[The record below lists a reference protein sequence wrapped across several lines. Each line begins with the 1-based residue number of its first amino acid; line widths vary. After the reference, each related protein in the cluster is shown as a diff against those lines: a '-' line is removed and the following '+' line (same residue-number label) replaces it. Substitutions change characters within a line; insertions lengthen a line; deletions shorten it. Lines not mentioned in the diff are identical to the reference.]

1 VNTYQNI
8 VATSKSQLPPI
19 SSKPIHSMSTQNLT
33 TINKNLPQLSSKF
46 VMKKDMSIGYR
57 NKMGTGL
64 NNNNSMR
71 EGKEIDRN

>member
-1 VNTYQNI
+1 
-8 VATSKSQLPPI
+8 
-19 SSKPIHSMSTQNLT
+19 MSTQNLT

-64 NNNNSMR
+64 NNKNSMC